1 MRSFAIVFACS
12 LLLAGCIYRIDIQQG
27 NYVTQDQVQKL
38 KTGMTRT
45 ETRQVLGTPLLMD
58 PFHADRWDYY
68 FHFAKGGKGGERKV
82 FSVHFKDDKIASF
95 TGEVHPPAPP
105 PVGEPPPGV
114 TPGVKPDAPPSAP
127 PSAPPK
133 APSAP
138 PKAPPS
144 ATTRQPPR

>member
-1 MRSFAIVFACS
+1 MRSFAIAVACS
-12 LLLAGCIYRIDIQQG
+12 FLLAGCIYRIDIQQG

-45 ETRQVLGTPLLMD
+45 EARQVLGTPLLMD

-68 FHFAKGGKGGERKV
+68 FHFAKGGKAGERKV
-82 FSVHFKDDKIASF
+82 FSVYFKEDKIASF
-95 TGEVHPPAPP
+95 TGDVHPPAPP
-105 PVGEPPPGV
+105 PVGAPLP
-114 TPGVKPDAPPSAP
+114 TPAQGAAPDAPPTP

-133 APSAP
+133 AAPSAP

-144 ATTRQPPR
+144 ARPPPR